1 MPQVSHLGEA
11 PGRKPGTHL
20 VSSSRPKRQRT
31 VIEVTD
37 STSHWQYKSTCNR
50 SLESSRYRKYETLCR
65 LGIASPEAECT
76 TGLIASTES
85 WTVPEN
91 GLLSCAF

>member
-37 STSHWQYKSTCNR
+37 STSHWQYKWTCNR
-50 SLESSRYRKYETLCR
+50 SLESSSPRFRIMLRKPIKFLR
-65 LGIASPEAECT
+65 RNDLQAR
-76 TGLIASTES
+76 STI
-85 WTVPEN
+85 T
-91 GLLSCAF
+91 